1 MHRAT
6 PIGVGGKGVQGVVF
20 AALAGLLLAMALAAC
35 ANGTAPLTPGGKSL
49 PSGKVDKTNSTT
61 GGSSGTSGVNGL
73 TSAQFAVCGQQAQT
87 LATYLNTGQPTSYDP
102 TFGDQRQE
110 VLSLS
115 GAQRSL
121 YIRQQAD
128 AYIEK
133 CDQEQQQTVAQ
144 DSEQAAAASAAAEAA
159 AATQAASPACQAVG
173 GAVSASTNGSTVNC
187 NGINYL
193 GSDGSTYYGASAPMD
208 PTDGQF
214 SGPRKRPASEPPS
227 RSAPPAIT
235 QTPRTGWT
243 TGPRGP
249 GIALSRRASRCDGC
263 LTPENG
269 PEPGDRSSVAE
280 RRVGDVLN
288 HAPKIMPAT
297 FSAAWLCMVSTW
309 PQPRASR
316 PSCGD
321 ARGRRSPA
329 RPPKP
334 SQVRPLR
341 RRLCSPSAPPG

>member
-1 MHRAT
+1 M
-6 PIGVGGKGVQGVVF
+6 
-20 AALAGLLLAMALAAC
+20 
-35 ANGTAPLTPGGKSL
+35 
-49 PSGKVDKTNSTT
+49 
-61 GGSSGTSGVNGL
+61 
-73 TSAQFAVCGQQAQT
+73 
-87 LATYLNTGQPTSYDP
+87 ATYLNTGQPTSYDP

-159 AATQAASPACQAVG
+159 AATQAASPVCQAVG

-214 SGPRKRPASEPPS
+214 SGPLETAGVGATEQECATGYYPD
-227 RSAPPAIT
+227 APNGLGL
-235 QTPRTGWT
+235 RV
-243 TGPRGP
+243 RGD
-249 GIALSRRASRCDGC
+249 L
-263 LTPENG
+263 E
-269 PEPGDRSSVAE
+269 
-280 RRVGDVLN
+280 
-288 HAPKIMPAT
+288 
-297 FSAAWLCMVSTW
+297 
-309 PQPRASR
+309 
-316 PSCGD
+316 
-321 ARGRRSPA
+321 
-329 RPPKP
+329 
-334 SQVRPLR
+334 
-341 RRLCSPSAPPG
+341 